1 MFQYLEQMYENAF
14 IAHQRNL
21 FIDLTASE
29 NASKRIHRSVQFTRD
44 RRRSVANVL
53 LYTLTDTC
61 PHKVRFVVEFGTNQ
75 KGYYP
80 NYIRTLFVSELF
92 KPIERRDVM
101 PCIIHCDKQQIA
113 IMCLPATLSHTV

>member
-1 MFQYLEQMYENAF
+1 MFQYFEQMYENAF

-61 PHKVRFVVEFGTNQ
+61 PHKVRLVVEFGTNQ
-75 KGYYP
+75 KGILPKLY
-80 NYIRTLFVSELF
+80 THFVCE
-92 KPIERRDVM
+92 
-101 PCIIHCDKQQIA
+101 
-113 IMCLPATLSHTV
+113 